1 MYYVIAILLCAVVYL
16 FYLYSVIVKEQN
28 WQNDLLNELD
38 KDLKKLEI
46 MNDVNIT
53 IGGNDE
59 SN

>member
-1 MYYVIAILLCAVVYL
+1 MYYVIAILLYAVVYL

-38 KDLKKLEI
+38 QDLKKLEI
-46 MNDVNIT
+46 MQEIK
-53 IGGNDE
+53 IGGQDE